1 MLEVKTDCFAYEKGY
16 FLGTE
21 YEICNALKTLY
32 CRNEKCKFYKNREEY
47 KRNIIE
53 RKDMQYI

>member
-1 MLEVKTDCFAYEKGY
+1 MLEPKTDCFAYEKG
-16 FLGTE
+16 E
-21 YEICNALKTLY
+21 KYEICTALKTL
-32 CRNEKCKFYKNREEY
+32 CCKNEKCKFYKNREEY

>member
-1 MLEVKTDCFAYEKGY
+1 MLEPKTDCFAYEKGKK
-16 FLGTE
+16 
-21 YEICNALKTLY
+21 YEICTALKTLC

>member
-1 MLEVKTDCFAYEKGY
+1 MLEPKTDCFAYERGKK
-16 FLGTE
+16 
-21 YEICNALKTLY
+21 YEICTTLKTF
-32 CRNEKCKFYKNREEY
+32 CSRNEKCKFYKNREEY